1 MAGGFLCHRQQ
12 QLNDPNC
19 HSGYTISLGHSD
31 GMGCHQRGSGD
42 NEVKRIHFWFQ
53 ALIAASVTIGV
64 VMLISTVHA
73 QVSISDPDSMTIE
86 SVRAY
91 SGTINDGD
99 MLVVI
104 EYRIDYNALPSLA
117 ATDAFICRFFVDDLE
132 VNASEIISFND
143 LGYGLGV
150 CSMYFTE
157 AELTAAGI
165 EFENPNAEDYE
176 AIVQG
181 KPSAFADPPLVRT
194 SSIDYRDDS
203 QTMQFLQ
210 TDIANLAQ
218 DLEND
223 AGWIANDLDLI
234 TFTTGQ
240 QVLTSIGEAYFGL
253 AIPNLQIM
261 IPDLF
266 GTSTTSPEVFERDFG
281 TSESDRLQ
289 TLWDASIFAPLI
301 TGMADAFHLSK
312 VWILS
317 LLGLGIIV
325 LFFFVAK
332 IETNDPNYAML
343 VVIIAFPLVIAAGF
357 GSMVAVFFVAAIA
370 VLGLMYV
377 LFLRRAG

>member
-1 MAGGFLCHRQQ
+1 M
-12 QLNDPNC
+12 
-19 HSGYTISLGHSD
+19 
-31 GMGCHQRGSGD
+31 
-42 NEVKRIHFWFQ
+42 KRLHFWFQ
-53 ALIAASVTIGV
+53 ALIAASVAAGV

-73 QVSISDPDSMTIE
+73 QASIPDPDSMTIE

-91 SGTINDGD
+91 SGTINTGD
-99 MLVVI
+99 MLTVI
-104 EYRIDYNALPSLA
+104 EYRIDYDTLPSLA

-165 EFENPNAEDYE
+165 EFSNPSAEDYE

-194 SSIDYRDDS
+194 SSIDYRDAS

-223 AGWIANDLDLI
+223 AGWISNDLDLI

-289 TLWDASIFAPLI
+289 TLWDGSIFAPLI

-312 VWILS
+312 IWILS

-325 LFFFVAK
+325 LFFFVAR

-343 VVIIAFPLVIAAGF
+343 TVIIAFPLVIAAGF